1 MTNKNILLENQKL
14 NLTKFLLIF
23 RKIYIMRK
31 LLSIYIL
38 SLITIFSCND
48 TTDTNEE
55 FNFFAEKFQ
64 DIQVLRYQIP
74 GFDELNLN
82 QKKLVYY
89 LTEAG
94 LAGRDI
100 MYDQNYRHNL
110 SIRRALEK
118 IYTNYDGDK
127 RADEWN
133 NFEVY
138 LKRIW
143 FANGIH
149 HHYSNDKFDP
159 NFSKEYLEYLLSETG
174 TQLNKD
180 AFEVIF
186 NENDSKKVNRD
197 QSKGLVIGSAV
208 NFYGDDVTEKDVD
221 DFYSNKKSPD
231 PNKPLSFGLNSKLVR
246 ENGKLIEKT
255 YKIDG
260 MYSSSIEK
268 IIFWIEKAKEVA
280 ENEKQKKAFDL
291 LIEYYKTGDLK
302 TWDDYNIAWV
312 ETTGGDV
319 DYINGFIEVYNDP
332 KGYRGSYESVVQ
344 IKDFEMSRKM
354 SAISEDAQWF
364 EDNST
369 IMDEHKKKNVVGI
382 SYNTV
387 NVAGESGD
395 ASPSTPI
402 GINLPNANWI
412 RANHGSKSISLGNI
426 LFAYGQAGSS
436 GRLEEFGYDK
446 EGIELEKKYGKEADN
461 LHTSLHEVIGHASGQ
476 LVEGVGTPK
485 ETLKSYA
492 STLEEARAD
501 LVGLYFIPDKKME
514 ELGVAHSSEE
524 MGRVS
529 YDDYIRNGLM
539 TQLIRIKLGDDI
551 EQSHMRNR
559 QTVSKWVYEKGKPEN
574 VIEKIVENGKTYFVI
589 NDYTRLR
596 SLFGELLREVQ
607 RIKSEGDYE
616 AGKNLIEKYGVK
628 VDKELHAEILKRN
641 EKFNTAPYSGFI
653 NPELVPVLNDSNEI
667 IDIKII
673 QPKDFATQMLDYA
686 KKYTTLPD
694 YN

>member
-23 RKIYIMRK
+23 PKIYIMRK

-38 SLITIFSCND
+38 SLITIFSCNN

-221 DFYSNKKSPD
+221 DFYSTKKSPD

-246 ENGKLIEKT
+246 ENGELIEKT

-312 ETTGGDV
+312 ETTEGDV

>member
-1 MTNKNILLENQKL
+1 
-14 NLTKFLLIF
+14 
-23 RKIYIMRK
+23 MRK

-38 SLITIFSCND
+38 SIITLFSCNNNSES
-48 TTDTNEE
+48 TKE
-55 FNFFAEKFQ
+55 FNFFAEKFE

-82 QKKLVYY
+82 QKKLVYF

-118 IYTNYDGDK
+118 IYTNYDGNK
-127 RADEWN
+127 NTDEWK

-138 LKRIW
+138 LKRVW

-159 NFSKEYLEYLLSETG
+159 NFSKEYLKNLLTETD
-174 TQLNKD
+174 TKLNQE
-180 AFEVIF
+180 AFDVIF
-186 NENDSKKVNRD
+186 NDNDLKKVNRD
-197 QSKGLVIGSAV
+197 QSKGLVLGSAV
-208 NFYGDDVTEKDVD
+208 NFYGEDITEKDID
-221 DFYSNKKSPD
+221 SFYSSKKSPD

-246 ENGKLIEKT
+246 ENGELVERT
-255 YKIDG
+255 YKVG
-260 MYSSSIEK
+260 GLYSSSIEK
-268 IIFWIEKAKEVA
+268 IIYWIEKAREVA
-280 ENEKQKKAFDL
+280 ENEKQKEAFDL
-291 LIEYYKTGDLK
+291 LIEYYRTGDLK
-302 TWDDYNIAWV
+302 VWDDYNIAWV
-312 ETTGGDV
+312 ETTEGDV

-354 SAISEDAQWF
+354 SAISEEAQWF

-476 LVEGVGTPK
+476 IVEGVGTPK

-559 QTVSKWVYEKGKPEN
+559 QTVSKWVYEKGKREN
-574 VIEKIVENGKTYFVI
+574 VIEKIVENEKTYFVI
-589 NDYTRLR
+589 NDYKKLR

-616 AGKNLIEKYGVK
+616 AGKNLIENYGVK
-628 VDKELHAEILKRN
+628 IDQDLHAEVLKRN

-653 NPELVPVLNDSNEI
+653 NPELVPVFNDSNEI
-667 IDIKII
+667 IDIKVV
-673 QPKDFATQMLDYA
+673 QPKDFATQMISYA

>member
-1 MTNKNILLENQKL
+1 
-14 NLTKFLLIF
+14 
-23 RKIYIMRK
+23 MRK
-31 LLSIYIL
+31 LISIYIL
-38 SLITIFSCND
+38 LIITVFSC
-48 TTDTNEE
+48 TNKTESE
-55 FNFFAEKFQ
+55 SKFNFFAEQFE
-64 DIQVLRYQIP
+64 DIKVLRYQIP
-74 GFDELNLN
+74 GFDQLSLQ
-82 QKKLVYY
+82 QKKLVYF

-118 IYTNYDGDK
+118 VYVNYKGNRDTED
-127 RADEWN
+127 WN

-159 NFSKEYLEYLLSETG
+159 NFSRDYLNRLLSETG
-174 TQLNKD
+174 SELNSE

-186 NENDSKKVNRD
+186 NDIDSKKVNRD
-197 QSKGLVIGSAV
+197 ASKGLVLGSAV
-208 NFYGDDVTEKDVD
+208 NFYGDDVTENDVD
-221 DFYSNKKSPD
+221 NFYSSLKSPD
-231 PNKPLSFGLNSKLVR
+231 PKKPLSLGLNSKLVK
-246 ENGKLIEKT
+246 EDGKLIEKV
-255 YKIDG
+255 YRVGG

-268 IIFWIEKAKEVA
+268 IIYWLEKAKEVA
-280 ENEKQKKAFDL
+280 ENQKQEKGLEL
-291 LIEYYKTGDLK
+291 LIRYYKTGDLK
-302 TWDDYNIAWV
+302 TWDDYNVAWV
-312 ETTGGDV
+312 EATEGDV

-344 IKDFEMSRKM
+344 IKDFEMSKKM
-354 SAISEDAQWF
+354 SAISNEAQWF

-369 IMDEHKKKNVVGI
+369 IMDAHKKKNVVGI

-426 LFAYGQAGSS
+426 LYAYGQAGST
-436 GRLEEFGYDK
+436 GRLEEFAYSK
-446 EGIELEKKYGKEADN
+446 EEIELEKKYGKDSDN
-461 LHTSLHEVIGHASGQ
+461 LHTALHEVIGHASGQ
-476 LVEGVGTPK
+476 IVEGVGTPK

-492 STLEEARAD
+492 SSLEEARAD

-514 ELGVAHSSEE
+514 SLGIAESAED
-524 MGRVS
+524 MGRTS
-529 YDDYIRNGLM
+529 YDGYIRNGLV
-539 TQLIRIKLGDDI
+539 TQLIRIKLGDNV

-559 QTVSKWVYEKGKPEN
+559 QMVSKWVYERGKSEN
-574 VIEKIVENGKTYFVI
+574 VIEKINRDGKTFFVI
-589 NDYTRLR
+589 NDYVRLR
-596 SLFGELLREVQ
+596 ELFGELLREVQ
-607 RIKSEGDYE
+607 RIKSEGDFE
-616 AGKNLIEKYGVK
+616 AGKNLIETYGVK
-628 VDKELHAEILKRN
+628 IDQGLHEEILKRN
-641 EKFNTAPYSGFI
+641 EKFNSAPYSGFI
-653 NPELVPVLNDSNEI
+653 NPVLVPVYNSDNEI
-667 IDIKII
+667 VDINIT
-673 QPKDFATQMLDYA
+673 QPKDFASQMIDYA
-686 KKYTTLPD
+686 EKYTTLPN